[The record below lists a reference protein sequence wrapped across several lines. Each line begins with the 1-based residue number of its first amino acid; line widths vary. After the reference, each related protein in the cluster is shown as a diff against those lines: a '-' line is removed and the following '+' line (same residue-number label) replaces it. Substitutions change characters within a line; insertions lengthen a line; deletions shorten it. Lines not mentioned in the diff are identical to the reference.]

1 MKKILTAALLLV
13 CSGSFAQTGVV
24 VTRKTMTGA
33 EYAGFMKK
41 VPKVTDTKIYD
52 SEGKIIDSVK
62 ARQMLKSF
70 DYEMW
75 QAIPNGQTEYKK
87 MLVKVNH
94 DRQEKR
100 DAGDVKFFWPK
111 NPKLSNGMILDLTP
125 LAKHTNIS
133 KLDGKAVVLLFRNK
147 YYGFMY
153 QGINDAIAN
162 SISSNKFEVF
172 VITNLDYA
180 SAKTAQK
187 NAPILNAHHIV
198 DAQDLTNFYETG
210 GDALIVVTNA
220 KHEITYAAKSG
231 PAMAPRML
239 NSLLKAL

>member
-1 MKKILTAALLLV
+1 MKKVFTAVLV
-13 CSGSFAQTGVV
+13 ISSFAVFAQTTIKVV
-24 VTRKTMTGA
+24 RRQMTGA
-33 EYAGFMKK
+33 EAMKMM
-41 VPKVTDTKIYD
+41 PKITDAKIYD
-52 SEGKIIDSVK
+52 REGNIVDSAK
-62 ARQMLKSF
+62 ARQMVKTF
-70 DYEMW
+70 DY
-75 QAIPNGQTEYKK
+75 QINQTIPDGQTEYKHVL
-87 MLVKVNH
+87 MKVDH
-94 DRQEKR
+94 AMEARM
-100 DAGDVKFFWPK
+100 DASSRLMFRPS
-111 NPKLSNGMILDLTP
+111 NPKLWDGVILDLTP
-125 LAKHTNIS
+125 LAKHTDIS